1 MNPALIAIAA
11 DLGLTIV
18 EKVLTKKL
26 GDKNGQL
33 AADVLRSV
41 ANRAG
46 VGVEDLDSLAEEDP
60 KRVGDAMKVVEY
72 MTPELLALYA
82 ADQQYQLAVLQSESG
97 GGWFMRAWRP
107 AGMWMILT
115 LWLWNSI
122 ILHLSNA
129 WWKIALPPIP
139 FDQLMALTA
148 LYFTLYMGGHT
159 LKEAVKSW
167 AGAGK

>member
-1 MNPALIAIAA
+1 MSPALIAIAA

-33 AADVLRSV
+33 AADILRSV

-46 VGVEDLDSLAEEDP
+46 VGVEDLDSLAETDP
-60 KRVGDAMKVVEY
+60 TRVGDAMRVVEH
-72 MTPELLALYA
+72 MSPELLALYA
-82 ADQQYQLAVLQSESG
+82 ADQQYQLAVLQAESG
-97 GGWFMRAWRP
+97 EGLFMRAWRP
-107 AGMWMILT
+107 AGMWMILM
-115 LWLWNSI
+115 LWLWNAI
-122 ILHLSNA
+122 ILHVCNA
-129 WWKIALPPIP
+129 YFRIALPVIP

-159 LKEAVKSW
+159 LKDVVKNW